1 MSTAPVVIAN
11 FVTVTFVH
19 RVTKITRRIA
29 LATCALSTQRP
40 VKILFIHQITR
51 AEVWQMPQRQ
61 FEPRPRVNRI
71 EVEWPWPADLGG
83 GSL

>member
-1 MSTAPVVIAN
+1 
-11 FVTVTFVH
+11 
-19 RVTKITRRIA
+19 
-29 LATCALSTQRP
+29 
-40 VKILFIHQITR
+40 
-51 AEVWQMPQRQ
+51 MPQRQ